1 MRRSPPPWRRC
12 LRERA
17 LRLRLHAIQRLDRLR
32 LRRLAARHP
41 GLWIDP
47 DASSNLAVAHYS
59 LAPGSTLRIAAGVVT
74 EHQPGRLHFLLAP
87 GARVEIGEGTWLRT
101 EVGDVHLVAFDDAEL
116 AVGPESLLNGCHLS
130 AKTRVV
136 LGRRVFV
143 GPGSRVFDADQHDLD
158 DARADQPQHGGQIDF
173 TAARRRRR
181 FSWFRLGR
189 DVARERQRFI
199 RRSDM
204 SRLLD
209 NRRRRI
215 LIQRVQLPRI
225 IAQ

>member
-1 MRRSPPPWRRC
+1 MRRSPPPWRRG

-17 LRLRLHAIQRLDRLR
+17 VRLRLHAIQRLDRLR

-47 DASSNLAVAHYS
+47 DASSNLAVARYS

-87 GARVEIGEGTWLRT
+87 GARVEIGECTWLRT
-101 EVGDVHLVAFDDAEL
+101 EVGDVHLVAFDDAQL
-116 AVGPESLLNGCHLS
+116 AVGPESFLNGCHLS

-158 DARADQPQHGGQIDF
+158 DAHPERRGPVSIGDCVWIGSDATVLRGVKIGEHSVVGTRSLVTHDVSPHTLVYGQP
-173 TAARRRRR
+173 ARPQ
-181 FSWFRLGR
+181 GPVG
-189 DVARERQRFI
+189 D
-199 RRSDM
+199 RS
-204 SRLLD
+204 RT
-209 NRRRRI
+209 R
-215 LIQRVQLPRI
+215 
-225 IAQ
+225 

>member
-1 MRRSPPPWRRC
+1 MRRSPPPWRRGLC
-12 LRERA
+12 ERA

-47 DASSNLAVAHYS
+47 DASSNLAVARYS

-101 EVGDVHLVAFDDAEL
+101 EVGDVHLVAFDDAHL
-116 AVGPESLLNGCHLS
+116 AIGPESFLNGCHLS

-143 GPGSRVFDADQHDLD
+143 GVGSRVFDADQHDLD
-158 DARADQPQHGGQIDF
+158 DARPERRGPVSIGDCVWIGSDATVLRGVKIGEHSVVGARSLVIHDVPPHTLVHGQP
-173 TAARRRRR
+173 ARPQ
-181 FSWFRLGR
+181 GPVG
-189 DVARERQRFI
+189 D
-199 RRSDM
+199 RS
-204 SRLLD
+204 RT
-209 NRRRRI
+209 R
-215 LIQRVQLPRI
+215 
-225 IAQ
+225 